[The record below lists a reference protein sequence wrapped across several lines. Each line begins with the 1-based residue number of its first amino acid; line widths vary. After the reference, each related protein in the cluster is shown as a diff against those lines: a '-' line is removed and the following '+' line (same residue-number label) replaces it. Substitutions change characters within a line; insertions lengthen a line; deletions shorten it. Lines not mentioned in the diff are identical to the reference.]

1 MGEYMYRKVCKRFLE
16 SMIWCLL
23 IVILITRLREMRF
36 LNIIPVSV
44 THNEAVWFDD
54 FITEVDIIQLAD
66 AKLPV
71 FTGEKIEKPKAF
83 KEVCQIND
91 EDYHNLLCL
100 VQAEAGG
107 EDLEGKI
114 LVGNVVM
121 NRVRS
126 DKFPDTVSEVIFQR
140 NEKTVQF
147 SPTKREDFKEIKISE
162 ETEEAVKLVLSG
174 VDNSEG
180 ALFFAA
186 RKYAK
191 AESMSWFDTKL
202 QYLFKH
208 GGHEFYKAKEKT
220 E

>member
-1 MGEYMYRKVCKRFLE
+1 MYRKLCKRFLQ
-16 SMIWCLL
+16 MNIGCALA
-23 IVILITRLREMRF
+23 ILILCKIGE
-36 LNIIPVSV
+36 LGILDIVPVNMAQKESI
-44 THNEAVWFDD
+44 WFDEY
-54 FITEVDIIQLAD
+54 TVGVDILQLAD

-71 FTGEKIEKPKAF
+71 FVGEKIEKVIAEKNSY
-83 KEVCQIND
+83 EISE
-91 EDYHNLLCL
+91 EDYHNLLCII
-100 VQAEAGG
+100 QAEAGG

-121 NRVRS
+121 NRVKS
-126 DKFPDTVSEVIFQR
+126 EQFPDTITEVIFQK

-147 SPTKREDFKEIKISE
+147 SPTRKDNFKDLEISE
-162 ETEEAVKLVLSG
+162 ETKEAANLVLTGTDYSQ
-174 VDNSEG
+174 G

-208 GGHEFYKAKEKT
+208 GGHEFFKVNDKT
-220 E
+220 AQ

>member
-1 MGEYMYRKVCKRFLE
+1 MYLKVCKRFLQIIICCVLT
-16 SMIWCLL
+16 M
-23 IVILITRLREMRF
+23 ILIIRLREMKVF
-36 LNIIPVSV
+36 DIIPV
-44 THNEAVWFDD
+44 NMAYKEAGWFDG
-54 FITEVDIIQLAD
+54 FTTGVDIIQLAD
-66 AKLPV
+66 AKLPI
-71 FTGEKIEKPKAF
+71 FMGEKIEKPEAPDEAF
-83 KEVCQIND
+83 QISD

-147 SPTKREDFKEIKISE
+147 SPTRREDFKEIKISE
-162 ETEEAVKLVLSG
+162 ETEEAVKLVLTG

-208 GGHEFYKAKEKT
+208 GGHEFYKVKEKT
-220 E
+220 AQ